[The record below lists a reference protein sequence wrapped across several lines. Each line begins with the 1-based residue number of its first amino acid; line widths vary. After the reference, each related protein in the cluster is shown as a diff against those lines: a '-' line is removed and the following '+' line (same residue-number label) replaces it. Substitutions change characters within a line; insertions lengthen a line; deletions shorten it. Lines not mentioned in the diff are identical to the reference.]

1 MTTQNRQ
8 PVLRCVLSNAAH
20 PEYGQVTIP
29 FPIPVMEYERTLELL
44 AAMELG
50 VRLKRDC
57 RVDELESG
65 FPHPQTPGE
74 GGRQSGRAGLPG
86 PAARRL

>member
-29 FPIPVMEYERTLELL
+29 FPIPVMKYEAPWIFWPLWNWE
-44 AAMELG
+44 
-50 VRLKRDC
+50 
-57 RVDELESG
+57 
-65 FPHPQTPGE
+65 
-74 GGRQSGRAGLPG
+74 
-86 PAARRL
+86 PA